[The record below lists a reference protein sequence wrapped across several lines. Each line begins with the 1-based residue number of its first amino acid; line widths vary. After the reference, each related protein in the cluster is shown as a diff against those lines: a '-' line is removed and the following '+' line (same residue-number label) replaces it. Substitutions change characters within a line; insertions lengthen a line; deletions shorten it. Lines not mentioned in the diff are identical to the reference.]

1 MGAFTAWWSS
11 ARFGWGRVWSS
22 AAVSTEPFPA
32 PLLGE
37 VGGLRGLQADR
48 GPLRSPPRGSRRR
61 GPGPGAP
68 RPASTSLNPRA
79 RLLEV
84 RARGSRYV
92 LAGYPTSSWT
102 RSGRDDW
109 AGDWGGVRD
118 GPGAGRPISGRG
130 EPSPG
135 RVGPRSAWRRTPRA
149 SPRPPGAPG
158 ASLRNASPVRQD
170 PPHLAPCELSVTE
183 SACARFAPAHLARC
197 ELR

>member
-84 RARGSRYV
+84 RARGLSDD
-92 LAGYPTSSWT
+92 LAGRGTFSRVTRRARGPGRAGTTGPGTGAGSATALGRGGRFWDGASRARVGSDPGLHGGAHPAPRHARQGLQGPACVMRAQCDRIHPTS
-102 RSGRDDW
+102 R
-109 AGDWGGVRD
+109 
-118 GPGAGRPISGRG
+118 
-130 EPSPG
+130 
-135 RVGPRSAWRRTPRA
+135 RA
-149 SPRPPGAPG
+149 S
-158 ASLRNASPVRQD
+158 
-170 PPHLAPCELSVTE
+170 
-183 SACARFAPAHLARC
+183 SA
-197 ELR
+197 